1 MYITCTTI
9 SSSSVH
15 NFRIILAHTLTDRKK
30 ESGERERERE
40 REMERNRKRKRERQN
55 LLRSVGCR

>member
-30 ESGERERERE
+30 ESGEREREM
-40 REMERNRKRKRERQN
+40 EMERNRKRKRERQN